1 MLASIQI
8 LQKHQFLIKLLIRQ
22 QLVLRYRRTFFGY
35 IWTLMNPMLTMAAST
50 IIFATLFKADIKTY
64 AVYLF
69 AGFIPWNCFNNI
81 LIQTSNSLLINE
93 GLMKKIAFPKIIFPV
108 SVSISVLIDS
118 FLSFIALFLMMLL
131 IQPLFSWAIT
141 FIPIAFLM
149 IYLFSLGIAL
159 ILSVLTVYFRD
170 LQYVITILLQ
180 VFFFFTPVLY
190 RSDSLGNG
198 LVAKLM
204 SLNPLSIF
212 IELMRLPM
220 VDHIYPPLS
229 LILTAFL
236 LSMSSLIFGLYVFKK
251 CEKNLIY
258 RL

>member
-1 MLASIQI
+1 
-8 LQKHQFLIKLLIRQ
+8 
-22 QLVLRYRRTFFGY
+22 
-35 IWTLMNPMLTMAAST
+35 MNPLLTMGAST
-50 IIFATLFKADIKTY
+50 IIFGTLFKADIKTF

-81 LIQTSNSLLINE
+81 LIQTSNSLLANE

-108 SVSISVLIDS
+108 AVSISVLIDS
-118 FLSFIALFLMMLL
+118 FLSFVALFVLMLL
-131 IQPLFSWAIT
+131 IQPIFSWALV

-149 IYLFSLGIAL
+149 IYLFSLGIAF

-180 VFFFFTPVLY
+180 VFFFFTPVVY

-198 LVAKLM
+198 VVAKLM
-204 SLNPLSIF
+204 SLNPLNIF
-212 IELMRLPM
+212 IELMRLPIVNHLFPHPSTVM
-220 VDHIYPPLS
+220 IAL
-229 LILTAFL
+229 L
-236 LSMSSLIFGLYVFKK
+236 LSISSFLIGLYVFKK
-251 CEKNLIY
+251 YEKKLIY